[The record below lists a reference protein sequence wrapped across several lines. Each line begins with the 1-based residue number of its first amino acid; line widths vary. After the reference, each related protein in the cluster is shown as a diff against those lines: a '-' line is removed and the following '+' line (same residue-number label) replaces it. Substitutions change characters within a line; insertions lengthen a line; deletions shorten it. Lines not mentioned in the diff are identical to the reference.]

1 MSSSSG
7 SGAARFLPLIS
18 RAGSRMVRGISA
30 EVGFRRGLN
39 MVLSVRLW
47 HCHLAAYRLLLRE
60 DSAATSFAFPFPAP
74 NSRERL
80 ALTGLL
86 REVRVLMDSSWGTVE
101 VP

>member
-18 RAGSRMVRGISA
+18 RTGSRMVKGISG

-39 MVLSVRLW
+39 MVLSVRLRC
-47 HCHLAAYRLLLRE
+47 CHLAAYRLLLRE
-60 DSAATSFAFPFPAP
+60 DSAGTSFAFPFPAL

-80 ALTGLL
+80 VLTGLL
-86 REVRVLMDSSWGTVE
+86 REVRVLIDSSWEVVE
-101 VP
+101 AP